1 MNITICMVSMTLLIS
16 SIYLSIINKDSTK
29 FIKFNNL
36 LNKEQKDIYNK
47 IVNERL
53 YIYIGGMILGI
64 ILGLLYYYYNQK
76 TSHKFCKVIGIMIIS
91 KLLFYY
97 LFPKRPLMLYSLTNK
112 AQTDAWADIYTEM
125 KSRWIKSLIIGFI
138 GYIILGNVICNIKL
152 N

>member
-29 FIKFNNL
+29 FSKFNNL